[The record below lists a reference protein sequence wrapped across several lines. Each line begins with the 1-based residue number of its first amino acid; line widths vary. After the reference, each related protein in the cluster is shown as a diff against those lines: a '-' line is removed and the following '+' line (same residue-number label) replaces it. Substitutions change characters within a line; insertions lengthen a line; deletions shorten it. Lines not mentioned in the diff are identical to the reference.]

1 VAIFLGFFGLDRY
14 GGSRRLKM
22 RNQASLGVL
31 AVLLAYPNAYAS
43 DNSKSSLEV
52 FKLLAAA
59 GSRPISDTP
68 PPPIDITP
76 KPPTLQTLMQNLASA
91 QQILGEQVSGLASSQ
106 QQLAFWQTQPAEV
119 AAINVPYWSQLV
131 STEQRTI
138 ASLEAQVARLQAQIK
153 AR

>member
-1 VAIFLGFFGLDRY
+1 MAGAT
-14 GGSRRLKM
+14 RLKM
-22 RNQASLGVL
+22 WKRVSLGAV
-31 AVLLAYPNAYAS
+31 AVLLAFPSAYAS

-59 GSRPISDTP
+59 GSHPISDTP

-76 KPPTLQTLMQNLASA
+76 KPPTLQTLTQNLASA
-91 QQILGEQVSGLASSQ
+91 QQILGEQVAGLASSE

-131 STEQRTI
+131 SSEQRTI
-138 ASLEAQVARLQAQIK
+138 ASLEAQVTRLQAQIK
-153 AR
+153 AQ

>member
-1 VAIFLGFFGLDRY
+1 MNDMSGVT
-14 GGSRRLKM
+14 RLKLAI
-22 RNQASLGVL
+22 RASLGVL
-31 AVLLAYPNAYAS
+31 VVLLAFAGAYAS

-52 FKLLAAA
+52 FQLLAAA

-76 KPPTLQTLMQNLASA
+76 KPPSLQTLIQNLASA
-91 QQILGEQVSGLASSQ
+91 QQILGEQAAGLTSAQ

-131 STEQRTI
+131 SSEQRTI
-138 ASLEAQVARLQAQIK
+138 ASLQAQITRLQAQIK
-153 AR
+153 AQ

>member
-1 VAIFLGFFGLDRY
+1 
-14 GGSRRLKM
+14 M
-22 RNQASLGVL
+22 RKRACLGVL
-31 AVLLAYPNAYAS
+31 VVLLALPIAYAS

-59 GSRPISDTP
+59 RSHPISDTP

-91 QQILGEQVSGLASSQ
+91 QLILGEQVAGLASSQ

-119 AAINVPYWSQLV
+119 AAINIPNWSEAV
-131 STEQRTI
+131 SSEQHTV
-138 ASLEAQVARLQAQIK
+138 ASLQAQVARLEAQIK
-153 AR
+153 AQ

>member
-1 VAIFLGFFGLDRY
+1 L
-14 GGSRRLKM
+14 
-22 RNQASLGVL
+22 AS
-31 AVLLAYPNAYAS
+31 PSAYAS

>member
-1 VAIFLGFFGLDRY
+1 MNDMSGVT
-14 GGSRRLKM
+14 RLKM
-22 RNQASLGVL
+22 AKRAHLVVWVVL
-31 AVLLAYPNAYAS
+31 FAFPGAYAS

-52 FKLLAAA
+52 FQLLAAA

-76 KPPTLQTLMQNLASA
+76 KPPTLQRLIQNLASA
-91 QQILGEQVSGLASSQ
+91 QQILGEQAAGLASAQ

-131 STEQRTI
+131 SSEQRTI
-138 ASLEAQVARLQAQIK
+138 ASLQAQITRLQAQIK
-153 AR
+153 AQ